1 MSYEEEDTCLP
12 GDCETF
18 PASLHQT
25 NPLHVALGP
34 DVYGYV
40 RRHAK
45 THIQEAFVLCMCRR
59 TRTTMGICT

>member
-40 RRHAK
+40 RRRIHVISLHVAL
-45 THIQEAFVLCMCRR
+45 I
-59 TRTTMGICT
+59 